1 VNQLADGRK
10 AVCQHVLFGPC
21 QEAFMQRGKYFKYV
35 LLGPPIFILAV
46 TALYPIIFALI
57 VSFRDWRLARSLT
70 PGDFVGFDNYIRAF
84 SDARFLNAIIVTLKF
99 VLISVPLSMIL
110 GLAMAL
116 LLQRRTWLN
125 TFTKTLLILPFGV
138 APVLKGHSWRF
149 MMDTQYGIFDKMID
163 TLIPPLANVVWL
175 QEPFWALVL
184 LAITEVWGWAPL
196 IALMFLGALGTIN
209 HEILDAAKV
218 DGATEWQ
225 GFWRVTL
232 PMLSPLIL
240 LITLLRIISSL
251 RMFDQ
256 VVTLTGGGP
265 GDSTQTLN
273 YFVYEAGF
281 RFFDFGYSAALAYI
295 LMAILYFVAY
305 FYVKALLQGKAE

>member
-1 VNQLADGRK
+1 
-10 AVCQHVLFGPC
+10 
-21 QEAFMQRGKYFKYV
+21 MQRGKYFKYV
-35 LLGPPIFILAV
+35 LLGPPIAILAI
-46 TALYPIIFALI
+46 TALYPIIFAFL

-70 PGDFVGFDNYIRAF
+70 PGEFVQLDNYIRALG
-84 SDARFLNAIIVTLKF
+84 DERFHNAMFVTLKF
-99 VLISVPLSMIL
+99 VAISVPMSMVL

-116 LLQRRTWLN
+116 FLQKRTWLN

-138 APVLKGHSWRF
+138 APVLKGYSWRF
-149 MMDTQYGIFDKMID
+149 MMDTQYGIFDKIID
-163 TLIPPLANVVWL
+163 TLIPALANVVWL
-175 QEPFWALVL
+175 QEEFWALFI

-196 IALMFLGALGTIN
+196 IALMFLGALGTLN
-209 HEILDAAKV
+209 KEVLDAAKV

-225 GFWRVTL
+225 AFWRVTL
-232 PMLSPLIL
+232 PLLSPLIL

-281 RFFDFGYSAALAYI
+281 RFFDFGYAAALAYI
-295 LMAILYFVAY
+295 LMGILYFVAY
-305 FYVKALLQGKAE
+305 FYVKALLQRSAE